1 MKIIGLHGG
10 HDAAYAILENGIPKI
25 HNELERFN
33 RQKGC
38 KGDTLKLFLENEST
52 NDIKYITTNSTGK
65 WKQYFNYNKQSFL
78 SKFPNSKLYITN
90 HHQAHAANA
99 FFTSP
104 FKNALI
110 VTIDGGG
117 ADYRDGRENSW
128 NDLDTYLGSGGTITA
143 TTFWKGKDNKITP
156 LEMIDKGG
164 FNIGLYW
171 DVCTYNI
178 FGLNRNPVKRGE
190 EGTVMGMAAYGNP
203 DKYIKYFKNLSNAR
217 LTKHWGPYEI
227 DFLKKEAE
235 KNEQN
240 KFDIAASLQKET
252 ENVIKNLL
260 DPYIKEH
267 QPKNICLSGG
277 VSLNCVMIG
286 KILEW
291 YPNIN
296 IFCDPIP
303 HDAGLTLGS
312 CRYVWH
318 QILNNP
324 RIYDNPQNCSPYL
337 GKNYNRKNII
347 DSISKIKD
355 KVSHEEVTDDYVI
368 DLLLKNNNVIS
379 LFGGG
384 SESGRR
390 ALGNRSIVADPR
402 NPNMKDIINKKVKH
416 RQWFRPFAPSILEEE
431 TKNWFIYDVKSPYMS
446 FAIPFKKEKLN
457 QVPAVIHNDGTAR
470 LQTVSKK
477 DNKWYYS
484 FIKKFQSKTGVPI
497 ILNTSFNDREPIV
510 ETPEHAINCFLRTD
524 IDYLYFRDYNI
535 LLSKSE

>member
-10 HDAAYAILENGIPKI
+10 HDAAYAILENGLPQK

-33 RQKGC
+33 REKGC

-52 NDIKYITTNSTGK
+52 NGIEYITTNSTGK
-65 WKQYFNYNKQSFL
+65 WKQYFNYNKQSFT
-78 SKFPNSKLYITN
+78 KNFPSSKLYITN

-104 FKNALI
+104 YKDALI

-128 NDLDTYLGSGGTITA
+128 DDLDTYLGSGGVITA
-143 TTFWKGKDNKITP
+143 TTFWEGNDNKISP
-156 LEMIDKGG
+156 IDMIDKGG

-171 DVCTYNI
+171 DVCTYHI

-203 DKYIKYFKNLSNAR
+203 DKYLKYFRNLSNAR
-217 LTKHWGPYEI
+217 LTKDWGPYEM

-235 KNEQN
+235 KSEQN

-252 ENVIKNLL
+252 EKVIKNLL
-260 DPYIKEH
+260 DPYIKKYN
-267 QPKNICLSGG
+267 PKNICLSGG
-277 VSLNCVMIG
+277 VSLNCVMTG
-286 KILEW
+286 KMLEW
-291 YPNIN
+291 YPGVN
-296 IFCDPIP
+296 IFCDPIL
-303 HDAGLTLGS
+303 HDAGLALGS
-312 CRYVWH
+312 CRYIWH
-318 QILNNP
+318 QLLNNP
-324 RIYDNPQNCSPYL
+324 TIYNNPQNHSPYL
-337 GKNYNRKNII
+337 GKVY
-347 DSISKIKD
+347 SKEDTINSVLKAKD
-355 KVSHEEVTDDYVI
+355 KISYEEVNDDYVI
-368 DLLLKNNNVIS
+368 NLLLKDDNVIS

-431 TKNWFIYDVKSPYMS
+431 TKNWFTYDVKSPYMS
-446 FAIPFKKEKLN
+446 FAIPFKKQKLS

-477 DNKWYYS
+477 DNGWYYN
-484 FIKKFQSKTGVPI
+484 FIKKFQDKTGVPI
-497 ILNTSFNDREPIV
+497 LLNTSFNDREPIV

-524 IDYLYFRDYNI
+524 IDYLYFRDCNI
-535 LLSKSE
+535 LLSKR

>member
-10 HDAAYAILENGIPKI
+10 HDAAYAILENGLPQK

-33 RQKGC
+33 REKGC

-52 NDIKYITTNSTGK
+52 NGIEYITTNSTGK
-65 WKQYFNYNKQSFL
+65 WKQYFNYNKQSFT
-78 SKFPNSKLYITN
+78 KNFPSSKLYITN

-104 FKNALI
+104 YKDALI

-128 NDLDTYLGSGGTITA
+128 DDLDTYLGSGGVITA
-143 TTFWKGKDNKITP
+143 TTFWEGNDNKISP
-156 LEMIDKGG
+156 IDMIDKGG

-171 DVCTYNI
+171 DVCTYHI

-203 DKYIKYFKNLSNAR
+203 DKYLKYFRNLSNAR
-217 LTKHWGPYEI
+217 LTKDWGPYEM

-235 KNEQN
+235 KSEQN

-252 ENVIKNLL
+252 EKVIKNLL
-260 DPYIKEH
+260 DPYIKKYN
-267 QPKNICLSGG
+267 PKNICLSGG
-277 VSLNCVMIG
+277 VSLNCVMTG
-286 KILEW
+286 KMLEW
-291 YPNIN
+291 YPGVN

-303 HDAGLTLGS
+303 HDAGLALGS
-312 CRYVWH
+312 CRYIWH
-318 QILNNP
+318 QLLNNP
-324 RIYDNPQNCSPYL
+324 RIYNNPQNHSPYL
-337 GKNYNRKNII
+337 GKVY
-347 DSISKIKD
+347 SKEDTINSVLKAKD
-355 KVSHEEVTDDYVI
+355 KISYEEVNDDYVI
-368 DLLLKNNNVIS
+368 NLLLKDDNVIS

-431 TKNWFIYDVKSPYMS
+431 TKNWFTYDVKSPYMS
-446 FAIPFKKEKLN
+446 FAIPFKKQKLS

-477 DNKWYYS
+477 DNGWYYN
-484 FIKKFQSKTGVPI
+484 FIKKFQDKTGIPI
-497 ILNTSFNDREPIV
+497 LLNTSFNDREPIV

-524 IDYLYFRDYNI
+524 IDYLYFRDCNI
-535 LLSKSE
+535 LLSKR

>member
-10 HDAAYAILENGIPKI
+10 HDAAYAILENGLPQK

-33 RQKGC
+33 REKGC

-52 NDIKYITTNSTGK
+52 NDIEYITTNSTGK
-65 WKQYFNYNKQSFL
+65 WKQYFNYNKQSFT
-78 SKFPNSKLYITN
+78 KNFPSSKLYITN

-104 FKNALI
+104 YKDALI

-128 NDLDTYLGSGGTITA
+128 DDLDTYLGSGGVITA
-143 TTFWKGKDNKITP
+143 TTFWEGNDNKISP
-156 LEMIDKGG
+156 IDMIDKGG

-171 DVCTYNI
+171 DVCTYHI

-203 DKYIKYFKNLSNAR
+203 DKYLKYFRNLSNAR
-217 LTKHWGPYEI
+217 LTKDWGPYEM

-235 KNEQN
+235 KSEQN

-252 ENVIKNLL
+252 EKVIKNLL
-260 DPYIKEH
+260 DPYIKKYN
-267 QPKNICLSGG
+267 PKNICLSGG
-277 VSLNCVMIG
+277 VSLNCVMTG
-286 KILEW
+286 KMLEW
-291 YPNIN
+291 YPGVN

-303 HDAGLTLGS
+303 HDAGLALGS

-318 QILNNP
+318 QLLNNP
-324 RIYDNPQNCSPYL
+324 RIYNNPQNHSPYL
-337 GKNYNRKNII
+337 GKVY
-347 DSISKIKD
+347 SKEDTINSVLKVKD
-355 KVSHEEVTDDYVI
+355 KISYEEVNDDYVI
-368 DLLLKNNNVIS
+368 DLLLKDDNVIS
-379 LFGGG
+379 LFGEG

-431 TKNWFIYDVKSPYMS
+431 TKNWFTYDVKSPYMS
-446 FAIPFKKEKLN
+446 FAIPFKKEKLS

-477 DNKWYYS
+477 DNGWYYN
-484 FIKKFQSKTGVPI
+484 FIKKFQNKTGVPI
-497 ILNTSFNDREPIV
+497 LLNTSFNDREPIV

-524 IDYLYFRDYNI
+524 IDYLYFRDCNI
-535 LLSKSE
+535 LLSKR

>member
-10 HDAAYAILENGIPKI
+10 HDAAYAILENGIPVK

-33 RQKGC
+33 REKGC

-52 NDIKYITTNSTGK
+52 KDISYVTTNSTGK
-65 WKQYFNYNKQSFL
+65 WKQYFNYTQQSFC
-78 SKFPNSKLYITN
+78 SKFDSSKLYIAN
-90 HHQAHAANA
+90 HHQSHAANA

-104 FKNALI
+104 FKEALI

-117 ADYRDGRENSW
+117 ADYRNGRENKW
-128 NDLDTYLGSGGTITA
+128 DDLDTYLGSGGVITA
-143 TTFWKGKDNKITP
+143 TTFWNGKENKITP
-156 LEMIDKGG
+156 IDMIDKGG

-190 EGTVMGMAAYGNP
+190 EGTVMGMAAFGNP
-203 DKYIKYFKNLSNAR
+203 DKYLKYFKNLGNAK
-217 LTKHWGPYEI
+217 LTKDWGPYEM
-227 DFLKKEAE
+227 DFLRKEAL
-235 KNEQN
+235 KSEQN

-252 ENVIKNLL
+252 ETVIKNLL
-260 DPYIKEH
+260 DPYIKKYN
-267 QPKNICLSGG
+267 PKNICLSGG
-277 VSLNCVMIG
+277 VSLNCVMTG
-286 KILEW
+286 KMLEW
-291 YPNIN
+291 YPDIE

-303 HDAGLTLGS
+303 HDAGLALGS

-318 QILNNP
+318 QLLNNP
-324 RIYDNPQNCSPYL
+324 RIYDNPKNHSPYL
-337 GKNYNRKNII
+337 GKIYNE
-347 DSISKIKD
+347 DDVLSSIN
-355 KVSHEEVTDDYVI
+355 KVLNKVEYKKVNDDYVV
-368 DLLLKNNNVIS
+368 DLLTKNDNVIS

-402 NPNMKDIINKKVKH
+402 SASMKDIINKKVKH

-431 TKNWFIYDVKSPYMS
+431 TVNWFTHNVKSPYMS
-446 FAIPFKKEKLN
+446 FAIPFKKEKLS
-457 QVPAVIHNDGTAR
+457 QIPAVTHNDGTAR
-470 LQTVSKK
+470 LQTVSKY
-477 DNKWYYS
+477 DNEWYHG
-484 FIKKFQSKTGVPI
+484 FIKRFKDKTGIPI

-524 IDYLYFRDYNI
+524 IDYLYFRDHN
-535 LLSKSE
+535 LLLNKK